1 MAFRFKFWHRKEG
14 GKMSE
19 TLWVRKVTVGLFDT
33 HCYVVWKPGQ
43 EHCVVIDPGA
53 DAAAILRAAE
63 GKHIDAILLT
73 HGHFDHIGAVAE
85 LMDKDT
91 QLVVHRLDAPML
103 TDPHLNVSRLMGED
117 VVCPA
122 PTRLVEEGDAVDAA
136 GLHFLVLHT
145 PGHTAGSVCYQIE
158 NALFT
163 GDTLFACG
171 WGRTDLPTGDEKAMR
186 ESLSRLIPLR
196 KSNTVYPGHEG

>member
-1 MAFRFKFWHRKEG
+1 
-14 GKMSE
+14 MSD
-19 TLWVRKVTVGLFDT
+19 TLWLRVVPVGLLAER
-33 HCYVVWKPGQ
+33 CYVVYQP
-43 EHCVVIDPGA
+43 ESDHCVLIDPGA
-53 DAAAILRAAE
+53 EAALLRPAAE
-63 GKHIDAILLT
+63 DKHSDAILLT